1 MKFLVPMVFN
11 DPRHCC
17 ALARAADESGW
28 DAATV
33 SDHVVHPQSIRTP
46 YPYTED
52 GSLRWEESAPWPDP
66 WVTIAAMAAVTER
79 LRFFTYVY
87 VLPLRNPFQVA
98 KTVGTAA
105 VLSDGRI
112 ALGLGVGWMQEE
124 FELLGQDFRRRGRRT
139 DEMIEV
145 MRKLWTGKM
154 VEHHGRF
161 YDFDPVRMLPA
172 PQAPIPL
179 YVGGLSEPALR
190 RAARLGDGWLSD
202 VHPARELAE
211 IAERLRGY
219 RREYGRSEEPFQ
231 IIAACV
237 DAFDVDAY
245 QRLEERG
252 ITHLMAVPWLLY
264 GKPADSLEAK
274 RDAIRRF
281 ADDVILKMR

>member
-1 MKFLVPMVFN
+1 
-11 DPRHCC
+11 
-17 ALARAADESGW
+17 
-28 DAATV
+28 
-33 SDHVVHPQSIRTP
+33 
-46 YPYTED
+46 
-52 GSLRWEESAPWPDP
+52 
-66 WVTIAAMAAVTER
+66 MAAVTER

-105 VLSDGRI
+105 VLSGGRV
-112 ALGLGVGWMQEE
+112 ALGMGVGWMQEE

-145 MRKLWTGKM
+145 MRKLWTGEM

-231 IIAACV
+231 IVAACK